1 MAITINQEQGLYV
14 IPSGSG
20 FSCWGF
26 QNADDEAR
34 ELHRRTGG
42 AVPAPT
48 ATPGAVDHYEEC
60 RAIISAYGKLGRDET
75 HYSYRTPDAVRRT
88 LDRLIGTGTRVRI
101 WCGDTESGVAWS
113 EEYDIIGTIGRSM
126 GPLKTPLLISSRRS
140 MGGSAILTDCIV
152 AIEASPT
159 VTLYRHPR
167 FFAGDW
173 THSGCEVARDGDLY
187 ARCKSVD
194 AAKRLRDFMG
204 GRRWAK

>member
-60 RAIISAYGKLGRDET
+60 RAIISAYGKLAGT
-75 HYSYRTPDAVRRT
+75 RRT
-88 LDRLIGTGTRVRI
+88 I
-101 WCGDTESGVAWS
+101 A
-113 EEYDIIGTIGRSM
+113 IGRRTRC
-126 GPLKTPLLISSRRS
+126 GAP
-140 MGGSAILTDCIV
+140 
-152 AIEASPT
+152 
-159 VTLYRHPR
+159 
-167 FFAGDW
+167 W
-173 THSGCEVARDGDLY
+173 TG
-187 ARCKSVD
+187 
-194 AAKRLRDFMG
+194 
-204 GRRWAK
+204 